1 MFSRGHTPRPDHQI
15 DQDDLENAMNTIFLL
30 LAQYG
35 AIAVVPI
42 DVVAKD
48 YFPHLSPEKLLRK
61 ISLGEIRLPVVR
73 IESSNK
79 TAKGVHV
86 EDLATYIDQRRAAA
100 QKECKQ
106 LCD

>member
-1 MFSRGHTPRPDHQI
+1 MT
-15 DQDDLENAMNTIFLL
+15 TIFLL

-35 AIAVVPI
+35 ATAVIPLDAVT
-42 DVVAKD
+42 KD

-73 IESSNK
+73 IEGSNK

-86 EDLATYIDQRRAAA
+86 EDLARYIDERRAAA
-100 QKECKQ
+100 QKECRQ
-106 LCD
+106 LCG